1 MAETDKLTESQEDYL
16 EAIYHISRKKGA
28 ARAKDIAI
36 RLSVRPSSVTGALR
50 ALGTMKLINYAP
62 YDLIT
67 LTDRGQARAEE
78 IVRRHQALRHFFMHV
93 LGIEGQT
100 ADTTACKMEHAVPNE
115 IIERLIQYNRFVTTC
130 PRGCLTWNNDSGFS
144 CRPGCEDPGCPRR
157 TSRTNS

>member
-1 MAETDKLTESQEDYL
+1 MAETDNLTESQEDYL

-50 ALGTMKLINYAP
+50 TLGAMKLINYAP

-67 LTDRGQARAEE
+67 LTDRGQAKARE
-78 IVRRHQALRHFFMHV
+78 IVRRHQALRHFFIHV
-93 LGIEGQT
+93 LGIEEQKAET
-100 ADTTACKMEHAVPNE
+100 AACRMEHAVPTD

-130 PRGCLTWNNDSGFS
+130 PRGGITWNNGTGFS
-144 CRPGCEDPGCPRR
+144 CRAGCDDPDCPRR
-157 TSRTNS
+157 TDL